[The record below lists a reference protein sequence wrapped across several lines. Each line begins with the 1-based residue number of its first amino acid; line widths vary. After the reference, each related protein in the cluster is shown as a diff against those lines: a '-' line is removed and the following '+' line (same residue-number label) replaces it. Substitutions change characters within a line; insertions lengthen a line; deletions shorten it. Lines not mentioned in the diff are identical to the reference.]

1 MSLLWKPCARYF
13 STMRLLV
20 WDQKRTWEGCGI
32 GRLPDGP
39 SSISMGPNRRRDNA
53 LCLRDL
59 TCLRRNDVCQRYV
72 RQATWDASVER
83 WFAPAP
89 YSGPRSY
96 PSVALYPRSSRQW
109 RLPRRVVTGTSRDCV
124 LSSHIGPAA
133 RSGSRSTRWLVWQW
147 NHRRGSHRRR
157 SRLRD
162 AWQRLCEARI

>member
-89 YSGPRSY
+89 HSCKLIP
-96 PSVALYPRSSRQW
+96 
-109 RLPRRVVTGTSRDCV
+109 
-124 LSSHIGPAA
+124 I
-133 RSGSRSTRWLVWQW
+133 SGSLPAEQQAMETT
-147 NHRRGSHRRR
+147 
-157 SRLRD
+157 
-162 AWQRLCEARI
+162 EASCYGHFP